1 MPIAIASTRSYLH
14 GHCAKHRLHFVRS
27 YLDIRGAP
35 SWNALG
41 RCLPRALDDG
51 GGCASK
57 ESLGQDH
64 GLMVASDG
72 LANECEPLMSSGVVE
87 RPEIVKSREHFF
99 GQVFLGLLCD
109 VPNVLE

>member
-1 MPIAIASTRSYLH
+1 MPIAIASTCSYLH

-27 YLDIRGAP
+27 DLNIRSAP
-35 SWNALG
+35 CWNALG

-72 LANECEPLMSSGVVE
+72 LANECEPLMSSVVLDE
-87 RPEIVKSREHFF
+87 TPEIVK
-99 GQVFLGLLCD
+99 
-109 VPNVLE
+109 